1 MNELTGPMREFLMEK
16 RFAVLATINANGT
29 PQLTVMW
36 YLLEGDEIVF
46 NTKRGR
52 QKQRNLSRDPRV
64 SFVVEDAYRFV
75 RVTGRVIEVPDPETG
90 QRDIHRL
97 AVRYQGESSAAEAM
111 ERFRREERVTYR
123 IPIAEVYAG
132 GF

>member
-1 MNELTGPMREFLMEK
+1 MRAFLEEK

-52 QKQRNLSRDPRV
+52 QKERNLTRDPRV
-64 SFVVEDAYRFV
+64 SFVVEDGYRFV
-75 RVTGRVIEVPDPETG
+75 RVTGRAIEVPDPETG
-90 QRDIHRL
+90 HRDIHRL
-97 AVRYQGESSAAEAM
+97 AVRYQGEAAAAEAM
-111 ERFRREERVTYR
+111 ERFRREARVTYR
-123 IPIAEVYAG
+123 LPIADVYAG